1 MWDADLADK
10 AQAWADWMQSNGRMT
25 HSDCYAYPNPLA
37 STSGGTSTGI
47 SGTYL
52 ASGENLAWAQGS
64 SGITKTC
71 DQYTGEYNQ
80 ACAVFNWYHE
90 YTDYWT
96 DPSDADLWQSA
107 SGMGHFTAMVWK
119 GVEKI
124 GCAQAGAYS
133 DGVYFVCQYGSD
145 RCDQGTSNT
154 DCWNP
159 SPPGLPNFNSY
170 NCATDECVSPYR
182 ASQDTCGG
190 SGTATDDGNAP
201 APTAAGTAPATDS
214 DCVNTDGGAT
224 DPYDDGCDDYAS
236 TPSWCGN
243 YDDDDFT
250 SNEMCCA
257 CASTPAPVVPGPT
270 RRPAATPTPGPM
282 PSPVPA
288 PGTPTVAP
296 MAAPTGYG
304 DGQLGGGDD
313 SLGGDCSSCYSQG
326 TMTGQNG
333 WVADHNYYRRGH
345 SRRHVTLR

>member
-1 MWDADLADK
+1 MHGADPVVWDADLADK

-124 GCAQAGAYS
+124 GCALGIPSTVIGLTLGA
-133 DGVYFVCQYGSD
+133 V
-145 RCDQGTSNT
+145 GTSF
-154 DCWNP
+154 
-159 SPPGLPNFNSY
+159 PNL
-170 NCATDECVSPYR
+170 
-182 ASQDTCGG
+182 
-190 SGTATDDGNAP
+190 
-201 APTAAGTAPATDS
+201 
-214 DCVNTDGGAT
+214 
-224 DPYDDGCDDYAS
+224 YAS
-236 TPSWCGN
+236 VLT
-243 YDDDDFT
+243 
-250 SNEMCCA
+250 A
-257 CASTPAPVVPGPT
+257 QVAAS
-270 RRPAATPTPGPM
+270 AA
-282 PSPVPA
+282 
-288 PGTPTVAP
+288 
-296 MAAPTGYG
+296 
-304 DGQLGGGDD
+304 
-313 SLGGDCSSCYSQG
+313 
-326 TMTGQNG
+326 
-333 WVADHNYYRRGH
+333 
-345 SRRHVTLR
+345 

>member
-1 MWDADLADK
+1 M
-10 AQAWADWMQSNGRMT
+10 
-25 HSDCYAYPNPLA
+25 
-37 STSGGTSTGI
+37 
-47 SGTYL
+47 
-52 ASGENLAWAQGS
+52 
-64 SGITKTC
+64 
-71 DQYTGEYNQ
+71 
-80 ACAVFNWYHE
+80 
-90 YTDYWT
+90 
-96 DPSDADLWQSA
+96 
-107 SGMGHFTAMVWK
+107 
-119 GVEKI
+119 
-124 GCAQAGAYS
+124 
-133 DGVYFVCQYGSD
+133 
-145 RCDQGTSNT
+145 
-154 DCWNP
+154 
-159 SPPGLPNFNSY
+159 
-170 NCATDECVSPYR
+170 
-182 ASQDTCGG
+182 
-190 SGTATDDGNAP
+190 
-201 APTAAGTAPATDS
+201 
-214 DCVNTDGGAT
+214 NTDGGAT

-250 SNEMCCA
+250 SNEMCRA

-296 MAAPTGYG
+296 IAAPTGYG